1 MEIQLKSIKHTLY
14 FRLLFILVLLSPW
27 IFGFSQKQGQLAI
40 LFMASVYCASKA
52 LKSLILNPDEIND
65 ESAAKQKISTL
76 EFIIYTAFII
86 YIFILFC
93 TKFLTI

>member
-52 LKSLILNPDEIND
+52 LKSLLLILNPDE
-65 ESAAKQKISTL
+65 STAKQKISTL